1 MSLWSGIR
9 WCQDVVVTQ
18 ARPYAGVDAADRL
31 AGRRARLLQ
40 AGLEL
45 MGRTATPTELT
56 VRGVCQEAGVAT
68 RYFYESFLDKDEFV
82 GAVFDWVIAEL
93 AASTEAAVA
102 AALPGDRN
110 RAGLANIVRTI
121 GRDPRLGRLLFGA
134 QISNS
139 AVVRKRQE
147 SEAFFAMLS
156 GRHVGSLLQR
166 PANARINAVSH
177 FVVGG
182 VAQTISAWL
191 AGGVDLSSEELVD
204 QLSALVNAFG
214 EPSLFRD

>member
-1 MSLWSGIR
+1 M
-9 WCQDVVVTQ
+9 TQ

-31 AGRRARLLQ
+31 AGRRTRLLQ

-45 MGRTATPTELT
+45 MGGDVTSTELT
-56 VRGVCQEAGVAT
+56 VRGVCLEAGVAT

-93 AASTEAAVA
+93 AATTEAAVA
-102 AALPGDRN
+102 AALPADRN
-110 RAGLANIVRTI
+110 RAGLANIVGSI
-121 GRDPRLGRLLFGA
+121 QRDPRLGRLLFGA
-134 QISNS
+134 QVSS
-139 AVVRKRQE
+139 PAVVRKRRE

-191 AGGVDLSSEELVD
+191 AGGVDLNSEELVD
-204 QLSALVNAFG
+204 QLTAIVDAFG
-214 EPSLFRD
+214 EPRLFQD

>member
-1 MSLWSGIR
+1 
-9 WCQDVVVTQ
+9 
-18 ARPYAGVDAADRL
+18 
-31 AGRRARLLQ
+31 
-40 AGLEL
+40 
-45 MGRTATPTELT
+45 MGRTTTPAELT

-93 AASTEAAVA
+93 AATTEAAVA

-121 GRDPRLGRLLFGA
+121 ERDPRLGRLLFGA

-166 PANARINAVSH
+166 PANARIHAVSH

-182 VAQTISAWL
+182 VAQTLSAWL
-191 AGGVDLSSEELVD
+191 AGGVELNSDELVD
-204 QLSALVNAFG
+204 QLSALINAFS
-214 EPSLFRD
+214 EPKLFRD

>member
-1 MSLWSGIR
+1 M
-9 WCQDVVVTQ
+9 VTQ

-93 AASTEAAVA
+93 AATTEAAVA

-134 QISNS
+134 QIANS

-191 AGGVDLSSEELVD
+191 AGGVDLNSEELVD